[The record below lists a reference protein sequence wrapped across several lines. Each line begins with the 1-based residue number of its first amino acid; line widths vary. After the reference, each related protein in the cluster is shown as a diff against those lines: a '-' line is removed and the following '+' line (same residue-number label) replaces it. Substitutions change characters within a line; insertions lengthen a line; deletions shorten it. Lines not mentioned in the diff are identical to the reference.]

1 MVEQAVRRET
11 FLPVPRYAAW
21 RALGDAAGLKSWLA
35 DEVALDI
42 QAGAEGRLRW
52 RSGEER
58 LALVEEVQEHERVV
72 LRWREPGGEA
82 SLVELTL
89 YDAPGGT
96 RLVVVE
102 LPLPALEAIGAALE
116 PSSGQA
122 RGPQMVAAL
131 A

>member
-1 MVEQAVRRET
+1 MIEQAIRRET
-11 FLPVPRYAAW
+11 FLPVPRQVAW
-21 RALGDAAGLKSWLA
+21 RALSDAEGLQSWLA
-35 DEVALDI
+35 DEVALEVR
-42 QAGAEGRLRW
+42 AGAEGRLGW
-52 RSGEER
+52 HGGEER
-58 LALVEEVQEHERVV
+58 LALVEEVREHERVV

-102 LPLPALEAIGAALE
+102 LPLPTLRAIAVSLERD
-116 PSSGQA
+116 SGTA